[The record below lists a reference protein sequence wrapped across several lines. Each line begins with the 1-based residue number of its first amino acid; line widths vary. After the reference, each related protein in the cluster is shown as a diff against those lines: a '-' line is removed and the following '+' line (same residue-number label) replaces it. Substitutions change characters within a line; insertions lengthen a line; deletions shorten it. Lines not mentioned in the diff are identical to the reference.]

1 MKKIILPALL
11 LCLFGFALKAADES
25 EMSTLT
31 DDTVYYSSLTNS
43 AEFTYKPVYQPV
55 SFTANEWFEDV
66 KVTAVESIPFG
77 FFLTYAG
84 IWVYRALQG
93 GTFSPNI
100 GSVESNENI
109 FVPAIAAFA
118 TINVAVNLFTYYD
131 YKKDPGA
138 ARAAVK
144 NDGP

>member
-1 MKKIILPALL
+1 MILPALF

-31 DDTVYYSSLTNS
+31 DDKAFYSALTNS

-84 IWVYRALQG
+84 IWVFRAIQN
-93 GTFSPNI
+93 GTFTPNI

-118 TINVAVNLFTYYD
+118 TVNVAINLFTYYD
-131 YKKDPGA
+131 YKKDYSA
-138 ARAAVK
+138 APAGK
-144 NDGP
+144 K